1 MIASLLFQSTGS
13 GDSSAVDPTQVTGW
27 DVAGAVAIA
36 VLAVPVGAV
45 ASRVAMRMLRR
56 VPGVPDSIINDVG
69 RLVKWLVYLIAFA
82 IAMTF
87 LGVTVGWLSIVV
99 VVILIMA
106 LLMVKPMV
114 ENIAAGMLM
123 TMRPAFAVGDQIQTD
138 KYRGTV
144 EEIGSRTTTIDTSDG
159 VMVHI
164 PNVEVAGE
172 VIEVYSASESRKSS
186 VSFNV
191 AFTTDLDN
199 LTALLLKSMATIDLV
214 EKDPAPSVQGSGFED
229 GAITIQVGFWYA
241 SSHSSDSTPMDAVVR
256 SIQSTL
262 TEAGIAPVANRIAV
276 EESRQP
282 EESSQPSAVSNQ
294 VENRT
299 QNTDKKNSGA
309 DAPTPDAKTSKSP
322 NNDKDSP

>member
-1 MIASLLFQSTGS
+1 MIATLLFQSSGS
-13 GDSSAVDPTQVTGW
+13 GDGSAVDPTQVTGW
-27 DVAGAVAIA
+27 DVAGAVGIA
-36 VLAVPVGAV
+36 VVAVPVGAV
-45 ASRVAMRMLRR
+45 ASRIAKRMLRR
-56 VPGVPDSIINDVG
+56 IPGIPESIVNDAG

-123 TMRPAFAVGDQIQTD
+123 TMRPSFAVGDQIQTD

-144 EEIGSRTTTIDTSDG
+144 TAIGSRTTIVDTSDG

-191 AFTTDLDN
+191 AFSTDLDD
-199 LTALLLKSMATIDLV
+199 LTARLLKSTASIDLV
-214 EKDPAPSVQGSGFED
+214 EKDPAPSVQASGFDD
-229 GAITIQVGFWYA
+229 GAITMNVGFWYA
-241 SSHSSDSTPMDAVVR
+241 SSHSSDSTPVDAVAR

-262 TEAGIAPVANRIAV
+262 SDAGITPVTSQVFV
-276 EESRQP
+276 E
-282 EESSQPSAVSNQ
+282 
-294 VENRT
+294 
-299 QNTDKKNSGA
+299 
-309 DAPTPDAKTSKSP
+309 KSP
-322 NNDKDSP
+322 DSPTEIKAADTDSSDPGKST